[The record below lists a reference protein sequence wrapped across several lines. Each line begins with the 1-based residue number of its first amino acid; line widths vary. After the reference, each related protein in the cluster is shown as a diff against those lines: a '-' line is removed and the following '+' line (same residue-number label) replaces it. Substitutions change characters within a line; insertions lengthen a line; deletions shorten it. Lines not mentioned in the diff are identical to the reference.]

1 MRRNALLAGR
11 PSALLITCAFGW
23 LALALPAAAA
33 SPTATPAAT
42 AAPSASTLTVTAKDS
57 IDSSAYP
64 SVSVNLSIVDSV
76 TSRPESSLNTSN
88 VSLSPAGKVTGV
100 SPSTAD
106 GPAAYILDIDTS
118 GSMGDSPQDN
128 PGAMVRAKALAT
140 AFVAHLGAND
150 YVKLLTFDVG
160 TSVVTGWMQGNDP
173 ALADTIKNKVVAKPD
188 GKTGMTNL
196 TEGIVQATNL
206 ANANLPAGV
215 QRREVV
221 MITDADYRDNDLPTS
236 PADLKLKLQNSPPF
250 FVVGLLPAS
259 KVGSILSGDLTDI
272 GIDTG
277 GKYQTSDSTKAA
289 ATDAAT
295 DAATLFQPAWA
306 STKSTWKVAF
316 STDPI
321 PSDKS
326 ATEQLTIHDA
336 VGASGSATLTYP
348 STGLFSKSQ
357 INVAG
362 LANGASVTR
371 DQTVT
376 ASASGYTAWQGGYQI
391 QLFYDCDPQPQA
403 AKCIPTQSSNTATLT
418 WPITVATMPQ
428 GGHHV
433 YVRLAVTYNGVQYF
447 SPTTTLNFTRSGTT
461 WNIAAVMLVGGIAVL
476 LIGAFFIASR
486 RRGAPS
492 NQRRAQ

>member
-1 MRRNALLAGR
+1 MRRNVLSARR
-11 PSALLITCAFGW
+11 PSVLLIASAFTW
-23 LALALPAAAA
+23 LALALPAVAA

-42 AAPSASTLTVTAKDS
+42 AAPSAPTLTVTTVAGS

-76 TSRPESSLNTSN
+76 TSRPETALDTTN

-100 SPSTAD
+100 SASTAD
-106 GPAAYILDIDTS
+106 VAAAYILDIDTS
-118 GSMGDSPQDN
+118 GSMYEN
-128 PGAMVRAKALAT
+128 PARMVRAKALAT

-160 TSVVTGWMQGNDP
+160 TSVITGWLQGNDP
-173 ALADTIKNKVVAKPD
+173 ALTAKIKNEVVAKP
-188 GKTGMTNL
+188 GVTNL

-206 ANANLPAGV
+206 ANVNLPAGV
-215 QRREVV
+215 QRREIVL
-221 MITDADYRDNDLPTS
+221 ITDADSADNDLPTS
-236 PADLKLKLQNSPPF
+236 PADLKLKLQDSPPF

-259 KVGSILSGDLTDI
+259 KVGSVLSGDLTDV

-277 GKYQTSDSTKAA
+277 GKYQTSDSSK
-289 ATDAAT
+289 DAST

-316 STDPI
+316 SADPI

-326 ATEQLTIHDA
+326 ATEQLTIHGA
-336 VGASGSATLTYP
+336 AGASGSATLTYP

-376 ASASGYTAWQGGYQI
+376 ISAAGYTAWKGGYQV

-403 AKCIPTQSSNTATLT
+403 AKCIPTKTSNSATLT
-418 WPITVATMPQ
+418 WPIPVATMPQ
-428 GGHHV
+428 GSHHV

-447 SPTTTLNFTRSGTT
+447 SPTTTLDFTRSGTT
-461 WNIAAVMLVGGIAVL
+461 WNIAAVILVGGIAVL

-486 RRGAPS
+486 RRGS
-492 NQRRAQ
+492 RSKQRSAQ

>member
-1 MRRNALLAGR
+1 MRRSAPAAGR
-11 PSALLITCAFGW
+11 LHVLLIVSAFAW
-23 LALALPAAAA
+23 LALAIPAAAA
-33 SPTATPAAT
+33 NPTATPAAT
-42 AAPSASTLTVTAKDS
+42 AAPSAPTLTVTTVAGS

-76 TSRPESSLNTSN
+76 TSRPETALDASN
-88 VSLSPAGKVTGV
+88 VSLSPAGKVTPP
-100 SPSTAD
+100 SASTAD
-106 GPAAYILDIDTS
+106 VPAAYILDVDTS
-118 GSMGDSPQDN
+118 GSMGDN
-128 PGAMVRAKALAT
+128 PARMVRAKALAT

-160 TSVVTGWMQGNDP
+160 TSEITGWLRGNDP
-173 ALADTIKNKVVAKPD
+173 ALADSVKNKVVAKPD
-188 GKTGMTNL
+188 GKTGVTNL

-206 ANANLPAGV
+206 ANVNLPAGV

-221 MITDADYRDNDLPTS
+221 LITDADSTDNDLPTS
-236 PADLKLKLQNSPPF
+236 PADLKLKLQNSPPV

-259 KVGSILSGDLTDI
+259 KVGSVLSGDLSDV

-277 GKYQTSDSTKAA
+277 GKYQTSDSTK
-289 ATDAAT
+289 DAAT

-316 STDPI
+316 SADPI

-336 VGASGSATLTYP
+336 AGASGTTTLTYP

-357 INVAG
+357 LNVAG
-362 LANGASVTR
+362 LASGASVTR

-376 ASASGYTAWQGGYQI
+376 VSASGYTAWKGGYQV
-391 QLFYDCDPQPQA
+391 QLFFDCDPQPQA
-403 AKCIPTQSSNTATLT
+403 SKCSATETADTAPLT
-418 WPITVATMPQ
+418 WPITVATMTQ
-428 GGHHV
+428 GRHHA

-447 SPTTTLNFTRSGTT
+447 SPTTTLDFTRSGTT
-461 WNIAAVMLVGGIAVL
+461 WNIAAVILVGGIAVL

-486 RRGAPS
+486 RRGARR